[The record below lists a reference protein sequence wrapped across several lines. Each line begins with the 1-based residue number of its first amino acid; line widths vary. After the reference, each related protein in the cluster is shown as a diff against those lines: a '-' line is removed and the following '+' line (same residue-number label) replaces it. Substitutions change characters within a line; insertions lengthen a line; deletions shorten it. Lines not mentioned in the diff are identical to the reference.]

1 MFDVVYEAAPG
12 QQASLHFD
20 SPLTAIMWIK
30 GTAQK
35 GPLTILEI
43 KEGRIGSTTHS
54 RTAQNY

>member
-20 SPLTAIMWIK
+20 SPLTALLWIK
-30 GTAQK
+30 GKTQA
-35 GPLTILEI
+35 GPLTILGI
-43 KEGRIGSTTHS
+43 KEGRTGSTTHS